1 MSEAKYKAGDQVT
14 INGGDGE
21 PVEVIDVVTLYYV
34 NTYPTPMALRES
46 QIARY
51 VRPLAVGDRV
61 RATSGMKGVIV
72 ATHNGEYWVDRGKEY
87 GGCNT
92 YQAKELERIPTEAGK

>member
-1 MSEAKYKAGDQVT
+1 MSEAKYKVGDEVVSVCHPKPRVIT
-14 INGGDGE
+14 RVLTCYAFSDGTGLHCE
-21 PVEVIDVVTLYYV
+21 SEL
-34 NTYPTPMALRES
+34 TP
-46 QIARY
+46 Y

>member
-1 MSEAKYKAGDQVT
+1 MSEAKYKVGD
-14 INGGDGE
+14 
-21 PVEVIDVVTLYYV
+21 EVIPGGQSKPLKIVQVVTCYRFSEFGSLWCE
-34 NTYPTPMALRES
+34 NELTP
-46 QIARY
+46 Y
-51 VRPLAVGDRV
+51 VRPLEVGDRV

>member
-1 MSEAKYKAGDQVT
+1 MGEAKYKVGQEMASPRFAGPRKITAVRHFYQLEPTDVLW
-14 INGGDGE
+14 GE
-21 PVEVIDVVTLYYV
+21 DEL
-34 NTYPTPMALRES
+34 TP
-46 QIARY
+46 Y